1 MCQILLAIIKI
12 YWFIIPESK
21 RRSCIFRESCSQHVY
36 KITTSKGFCQ
46 GFKAFIFRYQNC
58 RYGYEIFENPITN
71 KIQMILPS
79 KKVIDEDEI
88 AARLVSQHKKNLLV
102 IVNHDEK
109 Q

>member
-1 MCQILLAIIKI
+1 
-12 YWFIIPESK
+12 
-21 RRSCIFRESCSQHVY
+21 
-36 KITTSKGFCQ
+36 
-46 GFKAFIFRYQNC
+46 
-58 RYGYEIFENPITN
+58 
-71 KIQMILPS
+71 MILPS